1 MSRLGEPADGGYTF
15 VVTLPNVDLLL
26 RNETF
31 VGWNIRAQVNSDI
44 MRSVEKV
51 ATLVVDRIIN

>member
-31 VGWNIRAQVNSDI
+31 VGWNVRA
-44 MRSVEKV
+44 
-51 ATLVVDRIIN
+51 